1 MQKSSIQY
9 ILKLSIPIFFANLA
23 IPMVG
28 IIDTALMGNLGS
40 LSYLSATS
48 VAANLFSMIFWSF
61 GFLRMGTVG
70 MVSQANG
77 RNDYTEI
84 LNIVVR
90 NLLFVL
96 AISITIILLQNLI
109 LSLSLKIFDLSEAT
123 RNLYEQY
130 FKIRVYSA
138 PGELTLYI
146 ITGLFVGL
154 QKTKTSSLAV
164 GFFSILNILLSI
176 VLVTKFDLNIKGV
189 AYGTLFSALITSIIF
204 LIYMFWYL
212 SKYTKIT
219 INFAQI
225 FNLKKIKNIF
235 NINLNIFIRTI
246 LLTFSFLWFTYL
258 GTQIGE
264 TYVAAN
270 FNLKKIKNIFNI
282 NLNIFIRTILLT
294 FSFLWFTYLGTQ
306 IGENYV
312 AANAILINLVFLSA
326 FILDAYAFSTEGI
339 VGYSL
344 GKKDLNLFKN
354 IVKNSF
360 ILSSISGLIISIIFF
375 FTNNLVINLMS
386 DINEIRE
393 LSSSY
398 AVWLIILPV
407 ISSFCYQFDGIF
419 IGASQTKELRNAMI
433 FSVFSYLLISIL
445 LIKFLFNTGI
455 WISLCIFMILRAVSL
470 FYYLDKIYL
479 RFRKN

>member
-77 RNDYTEI
+77 RNDHSEI
-84 LNIVVR
+84 LNIVIR

-96 AISITIILLQNLI
+96 TISIIVILIQNLI
-109 LSLSLKIFDLSEAT
+109 LNLSLKIFDLSEIT
-123 RNLYEQY
+123 KDLYEQY

-154 QKTKTSSLAV
+154 QKTKTSSFVV
-164 GFFSILNILLSI
+164 GFFSILNILISV

-189 AYGTLFSALITSIIF
+189 AYGTFFSALITSIIF
-204 LIYMFWYL
+204 LIYTFWYL
-212 SKYTKIT
+212 SKYAKIE
-219 INFAQI
+219 IKFAQI
-225 FNLKKIKNIF
+225 LNLKKIKDIF

-264 TYVAAN
+264 D
-270 FNLKKIKNIFNI
+270 
-282 NLNIFIRTILLT
+282 
-294 FSFLWFTYLGTQ
+294 
-306 IGENYV
+306 YV

-344 GKKDLNLFKN
+344 GKKDLTLFKN
-354 IVKNSF
+354 IVRNSF

-375 FTNNLVINLMS
+375 LTNNFVINFMS
-386 DINEIRE
+386 DIDEIRK

-398 AVWLIILPV
+398 VIWLIILPV

-433 FSVFSYLLISIL
+433 FSVLVYLLISIL

-455 WISLCIFMILRAVSL
+455 WISLCIFMILRAISL
-470 FYYLDKIYL
+470 FWYLNRIYL
-479 RFRKN
+479 RF

>member
-23 IPMVG
+23 VPLVG
-28 IIDTALMGNLGS
+28 IIDTALMGNLGN
-40 LSYLSATS
+40 LSYLSATA

-70 MVSQANG
+70 MVSQAHG
-77 RNDYTEI
+77 RNDYSEI
-84 LNIVVR
+84 LNIVIR
-90 NLLFVL
+90 NLIFVL
-96 AISITIILLQNLI
+96 LISIIIILLQNYI
-109 LSLSLKIFDLSEAT
+109 LNLSLKIFDLSEAT
-123 RNLYEQY
+123 ENFYKQY
-130 FKIRVYSA
+130 VQIRVYSA

-146 ITGLFVGL
+146 ITGLFIGL
-154 QKTKTSSLAV
+154 QKTKISSFVV
-164 GFFSILNILLSI
+164 GFFSILNILISI

-204 LIYMFWYL
+204 LIYMFYYL
-212 SKYTKIT
+212 LKYTKIIIKLT
-219 INFAQI
+219 QIINF
-225 FNLKKIKNIF
+225 KKIKNIF
-235 NINLNIFIRTI
+235 TINLNIFIRTI

-264 TYVAAN
+264 D
-270 FNLKKIKNIFNI
+270 
-282 NLNIFIRTILLT
+282 
-294 FSFLWFTYLGTQ
+294 
-306 IGENYV
+306 YV

-344 GKKDLNLFKN
+344 GKKDLNLFKK
-354 IVKNSF
+354 IIKNSF
-360 ILSSISGLIISIIFF
+360 ILSSVTGLIISILFF
-375 FTNNLVINLMS
+375 FFHNSVINLMS
-386 DINEIRE
+386 DINEIRM

-398 AVWLIILPV
+398 VIWLIILPI

-419 IGASQTKELRNAMI
+419 IGTSQTKELRNAMI
-433 FSVFSYLLISIL
+433 FSVLIYLLISIML
-445 LIKFLFNTGI
+445 TKFLLNTGI
-455 WISLCIFMILRAVSL
+455 WISLCIFMILRAISL

-479 RFRKN
+479 RFRSN

>member
-28 IIDTALMGNLGS
+28 IIDTTLMGNLGS

-77 RNDYTEI
+77 KNDHSEI
-84 LNIVVR
+84 LNIIIR

-96 AISITIILLQNLI
+96 TISIILI
-109 LSLSLKIFDLSEAT
+109 LIQNFILNLSLKIFDLSEAT
-123 RNLYEQY
+123 KDLYSQY
-130 FKIRVYSA
+130 FRIRVYSA

-154 QKTKTSSLAV
+154 QKTKTSSFAV
-164 GFFSILNILLSI
+164 GFFSILNILISV

-189 AYGTLFSALITSIIF
+189 AYGTFFSALITSIIF
-204 LIYMFWYL
+204 LIYTFWYL
-212 SKYTKIT
+212 SKYAKIEIKYT
-219 INFAQI
+219 QI
-225 FNLKKIKNIF
+225 LNIKKIKDIF

-264 TYVAAN
+264 D
-270 FNLKKIKNIFNI
+270 
-282 NLNIFIRTILLT
+282 
-294 FSFLWFTYLGTQ
+294 
-306 IGENYV
+306 YV

-344 GKKDLNLFKN
+344 GKKDLTLFKN

-375 FTNNLVINLMS
+375 FTNNFVINFMS
-386 DINEIRE
+386 DIDEIRK

-398 AVWLIILPV
+398 VIWLIILPV

-433 FSVFSYLLISIL
+433 FSVLVYLLISIL
-445 LIKFLFNTGI
+445 LIKFLLNTGI
-455 WISLCIFMILRAVSL
+455 WISLCIFMILRAISL
-470 FYYLDKIYL
+470 FWYLNRIYL
-479 RFRKN
+479 RF

>member
-1 MQKSSIQY
+1 MQKSSIKY

-23 IPMVG
+23 VPMVG
-28 IIDTALMGNLGS
+28 IIDTALMGNLGN
-40 LSYLSATS
+40 LSYLSATA

-77 RNDYTEI
+77 RNDYSEI
-84 LNIVVR
+84 LNIVIR
-90 NLLFVL
+90 NLLFVAL
-96 AISITIILLQNLI
+96 ISIIIILLQNFI
-109 LSLSLKIFDLSEAT
+109 LNLSLKIFDLSKNT
-123 RNLYEQY
+123 KDLYEQY
-130 FKIRVYSA
+130 FRIRVYSA

-154 QKTKTSSLAV
+154 QKTKTSSFAV
-164 GFFSILNILLSI
+164 GFFSLLNILISI
-176 VLVTKFDLNIKGV
+176 VLVAIFDLNIKGV
-189 AYGTLFSALITSIIF
+189 AYGTFFSALITSSIF
-204 LIYMFWYL
+204 LFYTFFYL
-212 SKYTKIT
+212 SKFTKIK
-219 INFAQI
+219 IDFEQI
-225 FNLKKIKNIF
+225 LNLNQIKNIF

-264 TYVAAN
+264 D
-270 FNLKKIKNIFNI
+270 
-282 NLNIFIRTILLT
+282 
-294 FSFLWFTYLGTQ
+294 
-306 IGENYV
+306 YV

-360 ILSSISGLIISIIFF
+360 ILSSLSGLIISIIYFF
-375 FTNNLVINLMS
+375 VYEHVINLMS
-386 DINEIRE
+386 DLEEIRK

-398 AVWLIILPV
+398 VIWLIILPL

-419 IGASQTKELRNAMI
+419 IGASQTKELRNAMV
-433 FSVFSYLLISIL
+433 FSVMSYLIISIVL
-445 LIKFLFNTGI
+445 TKLLFNNGI
-455 WISLCIFMILRAVSL
+455 WISLCIFMILRALSL
-470 FYYLDKIYL
+470 FYYLNKIYL
-479 RFRKN
+479 RFKS

>member
-109 LSLSLKIFDLSEAT
+109 LSLSLKIFDLSETT

-264 TYVAAN
+264 
-270 FNLKKIKNIFNI
+270 
-282 NLNIFIRTILLT
+282 
-294 FSFLWFTYLGTQ
+294 
-306 IGENYV
+306 NYV
-312 AANAILINLVFLSA
+312 AANAILINLVFLST

-375 FTNNLVINLMS
+375 FTHNLVINLMS

>member
-1 MQKSSIQY
+1 
-9 ILKLSIPIFFANLA
+9 
-23 IPMVG
+23 MVG
-28 IIDTALMGNLGS
+28 IIDTTLMGNLGS

-77 RNDYTEI
+77 RNDYSEI

-225 FNLKKIKNIF
+225 FNLRKIKNIF

-264 TYVAAN
+264 D
-270 FNLKKIKNIFNI
+270 F
-282 NLNIFIRTILLT
+282 
-294 FSFLWFTYLGTQ
+294 
-306 IGENYV
+306 V

-386 DINEIRE
+386 DIDEIRK

-398 AVWLIILPV
+398 ALWLIILPV

-455 WISLCIFMILRAVSL
+455 WISLCIFMILRAISL

>member
-1 MQKSSIQY
+1 
-9 ILKLSIPIFFANLA
+9 
-23 IPMVG
+23 MVG

-109 LSLSLKIFDLSEAT
+109 LSLSLKIFDLSETT

-212 SKYTKIT
+212 SKYTKII

-225 FNLKKIKNIF
+225 FNLKKINNIF

-264 TYVAAN
+264 D
-270 FNLKKIKNIFNI
+270 
-282 NLNIFIRTILLT
+282 
-294 FSFLWFTYLGTQ
+294 
-306 IGENYV
+306 YV

-419 IGASQTKELRNAMI
+419 IGASQSKELRNAMI

>member
-1 MQKSSIQY
+1 M
-9 ILKLSIPIFFANLA
+9 L
-23 IPMVG
+23 
-28 IIDTALMGNLGS
+28 
-40 LSYLSATS
+40 
-48 VAANLFSMIFWSF
+48 
-61 GFLRMGTVG
+61 
-70 MVSQANG
+70 
-77 RNDYTEI
+77 E
-84 LNIVVR
+84 
-90 NLLFVL
+90 
-96 AISITIILLQNLI
+96 
-109 LSLSLKIFDLSEAT
+109 
-123 RNLYEQY
+123 
-130 FKIRVYSA
+130 
-138 PGELTLYI
+138 
-146 ITGLFVGL
+146 
-154 QKTKTSSLAV
+154 
-164 GFFSILNILLSI
+164 
-176 VLVTKFDLNIKGV
+176 
-189 AYGTLFSALITSIIF
+189 
-204 LIYMFWYL
+204 
-212 SKYTKIT
+212 
-219 INFAQI
+219 

-264 TYVAAN
+264 D
-270 FNLKKIKNIFNI
+270 F
-282 NLNIFIRTILLT
+282 
-294 FSFLWFTYLGTQ
+294 
-306 IGENYV
+306 V

-375 FTNNLVINLMS
+375 FTYNLVINLMS

-419 IGASQTKELRNAMI
+419 IGASQTKELRNAII

>member
-1 MQKSSIQY
+1 MQKSSIKY

-28 IIDTALMGNLGS
+28 IIDTTLMGNMGS
-40 LSYLSATS
+40 LYYLSATS

-77 RNDYTEI
+77 RNDHSEI
-84 LNIVVR
+84 LNIVFR
-90 NLLFVL
+90 NLLFVIT
-96 AISITIILLQNLI
+96 ISIIIILIQNLI
-109 LSLSLKIFDLSEAT
+109 LNLSLKIFDLSEIT
-123 RNLYEQY
+123 KDLYEQY
-130 FKIRVYSA
+130 FRIRVYSA

-154 QKTKTSSLAV
+154 QKTKISSFAV
-164 GFFSILNILLSI
+164 GFFSILNILIS
-176 VLVTKFDLNIKGV
+176 VALVTKFDLNIKGV

-212 SKYTKIT
+212 SKYTKIV
-219 INFAQI
+219 IKLSQI
-225 FNLKKIKNIF
+225 FNMKKIKNIF
-235 NINLNIFIRTI
+235 NINVNIFIRTI

-258 GTQIGE
+258 GTQVGE
-264 TYVAAN
+264 D
-270 FNLKKIKNIFNI
+270 
-282 NLNIFIRTILLT
+282 
-294 FSFLWFTYLGTQ
+294 
-306 IGENYV
+306 YV

-344 GKKDLNLFKN
+344 GKKDLTLFKN
-354 IVKNSF
+354 IVRNSF

-375 FTNNLVINLMS
+375 FTNNFVINFMS
-386 DINEIRE
+386 DIDEIRK

-398 AVWLIILPV
+398 VIWLIILPV

-433 FSVFSYLLISIL
+433 FSVLVYLLISIL

-455 WISLCIFMILRAVSL
+455 WISLCIFMILRAISL
-470 FYYLDKIYL
+470 FWYLNRIYL
-479 RFRKN
+479 RF

>member
-264 TYVAAN
+264 
-270 FNLKKIKNIFNI
+270 
-282 NLNIFIRTILLT
+282 
-294 FSFLWFTYLGTQ
+294 
-306 IGENYV
+306 NYV

-455 WISLCIFMILRAVSL
+455 WISLCIFMILRAISL

>member
-1 MQKSSIQY
+1 MQKSSIKY

-23 IPMVG
+23 VPMVG
-28 IIDTALMGNLGS
+28 IIDTALMGNLGN

-77 RNDYTEI
+77 RNDYSEI
-84 LNIVVR
+84 LNIVIR
-90 NLLFVL
+90 NLLFV
-96 AISITIILLQNLI
+96 AVISIIIILLQNLI
-109 LSLSLKIFDLSEAT
+109 LNLSLKIFDLSETT
-123 RNLYEQY
+123 RDLYEQY
-130 FKIRVYSA
+130 FRIRVYSA

-154 QKTKTSSLAV
+154 QKTKTSSFAV
-164 GFFSILNILLSI
+164 GFFSLLNILISI
-176 VLVTKFDLNIKGV
+176 VLVAIFDLNIKGV
-189 AYGTLFSALITSIIF
+189 AYGTFFSALITSSIF
-204 LIYMFWYL
+204 LFYTFFYL
-212 SKYTKIT
+212 SKFTKIK
-219 INFAQI
+219 IDFEQI
-225 FNLKKIKNIF
+225 LNLNQIKNIF

-264 TYVAAN
+264 D
-270 FNLKKIKNIFNI
+270 
-282 NLNIFIRTILLT
+282 
-294 FSFLWFTYLGTQ
+294 
-306 IGENYV
+306 YV

-360 ILSSISGLIISIIFF
+360 ILSSLSGLIISIIYFF
-375 FTNNLVINLMS
+375 AYEYVINLMS
-386 DINEIRE
+386 DLEEIRK

-398 AVWLIILPV
+398 VIWLIILPL

-419 IGASQTKELRNAMI
+419 IGASQTKELRNAMV
-433 FSVFSYLLISIL
+433 FSVMSYLIISIVL
-445 LIKFLFNTGI
+445 TKLLFNNGI
-455 WISLCIFMILRAVSL
+455 WISLCIFMILRALSL
-470 FYYLDKIYL
+470 FYYLNKIYL
-479 RFRKN
+479 RFKS